1 MSKGIVWITTTW
13 VRHMEDPMKWLRP
26 LEEEA
31 GLEVRLD
38 SQGRDLTEAEVRAGL
53 PGVVV
58 AIPSNDPYNERTLPA
73 GDSLKIIARTGVG
86 VNSIDLKAATAHG
99 VLVTNAVGKNANS
112 VAEHTFGL
120 MLGAARRIPE
130 LDRKVREGLWG
141 EVRRPCASLI
151 GRTIGIL
158 GLGNVGKQVARRAAA
173 FGMNIIAY
181 DPVRDERFAAEVGVF
196 FRTLEEVLETADF
209 ICCHLPLLPE
219 TEGLIGKKLISRMKP
234 TAYLINCA
242 RGPIVNLDD
251 LADALA
257 RGAIRGAA
265 LDVFPE
271 EPPDV
276 KHPIFALENVTLAP
290 HTGGI
295 GEDACENCLR
305 HSVQCVLDY
314 LGGRV
319 PADVVNPEVLK
330 AMKN

>member
-1 MSKGIVWITTTW
+1 
-13 VRHMEDPMKWLRP
+13 MKWLRP
-26 LEEEA
+26 LEDEA

-38 SQGRDLTEAEVRAGL
+38 SQGRDLTEDEVKAGL

-58 AIPSNDPYNERTLPA
+58 VIPSNDPYNGRTLPA

-86 VNSIDLKAATAHG
+86 VNSIDLKAATDHG
-99 VLVTNAVGKNANS
+99 VLVTNAVGQNADS

-141 EVRRPCASLI
+141 EIRRPCASLA
-151 GRTIGIL
+151 GQTIGII

-173 FGMNIIAY
+173 FGMDIIAC

-196 FRTLEEVLETADF
+196 FHSLEEVMEKADF
-209 ICCHLPLLPE
+209 ICCHLPLLPD
-219 TEGLIGKKLISRMKP
+219 TRNLINKELISRMKP
-234 TAYLINCA
+234 TAFLINCA

-251 LADALA
+251 LADALS
-257 RGAIRGAA
+257 RGTIRGAA

-276 KHPIFALENVTLAP
+276 RHPIFALENIVLAP

-305 HSVQCVLDY
+305 HTVQCVLDY
-314 LGGRV
+314 LGGRT

-330 AMKN
+330 N